1 MTTTVAAPVRAD
13 AATTKVRLALLA
25 MVFCFGGSMPAYKW
39 ASESFGPATT
49 NLGRFLLSAS
59 ILAFVARNQLGSLTR
74 RQFQRLLATG
84 TFGIGLMAVFLAA
97 GVDKGDATIGSIVVG
112 LEPLGVALAG
122 VLFAR
127 DRPTSRSLLALVV
140 GFAGAFVASGI
151 LTETTGEAPIVPMLL
166 LFGTVVTFSIY
177 TAMVRRAA
185 QGINPLAVAA
195 TTQMGALIFVVPAC
209 LFDVAD
215 GGMFRG
221 ESPSGKAIGAVV
233 FLGLGSALGYLLL
246 CSVLASQPSSRVAV
260 SMFLTPMI
268 GVVLAWLVIG
278 EQLHLRTAVGGL
290 LVLLAIYISE
300 WAPGRDRPAAT
311 VDG

>member
-1 MTTTVAAPVRAD
+1 
-13 AATTKVRLALLA
+13 VRLALLA
-25 MVFCFGGSMPAYKW
+25 MVFFFGGSMPAYKW

-49 NLGRFLLSAS
+49 NLGRFLISAS
-59 ILAFVARNQLGSLTR
+59 MLAFIARKQLRTVTR
-74 RQFQRLLATG
+74 PQFRRLLATG
-84 TFGIGLMAVFLAA
+84 MFGIGLMAVFLAA

-112 LEPLGVALAG
+112 LEPIGVALAG

-127 DRPTSRSLLALVV
+127 DRPTSRSLIALAV

-151 LTETTGEAPIVPMLL
+151 LTERTGDVPILPMLL

-185 QGINPLAVAA
+185 QGIHPLAVAA
-195 TTQMGALIFVVPAC
+195 TTQIGALFFVVPAC

-221 ESPSGKAIGAVV
+221 DGPTGRAIGAVI
-233 FLGLGSALGYLLL
+233 FLGFGSAIGYLLL

-268 GVVLAWLVIG
+268 GVVLSWLVIG
-278 EQLHLRTAVGGL
+278 EHLHVRTAVGGL

-300 WAPGRDRPAAT
+300 WAPGRSGPTVT
-311 VDG
+311 VDA